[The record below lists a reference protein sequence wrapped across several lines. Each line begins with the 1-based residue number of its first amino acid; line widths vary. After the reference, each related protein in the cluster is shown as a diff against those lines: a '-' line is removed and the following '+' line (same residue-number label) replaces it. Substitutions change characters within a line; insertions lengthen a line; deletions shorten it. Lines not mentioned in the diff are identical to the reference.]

1 MNDALIWLR
10 ALHFTATISV
20 AGALLFQALI
30 GEPSLRA
37 APGNGHMPVIVR
49 NRLAWIV
56 WVSFAFILL
65 TATGWLIVQAA
76 RMTDLSI
83 SSVFSDGAVPNV
95 LANTD
100 FGNVWLVRAVLAV
113 LLAGAL
119 LFEARL
125 QTDALVR
132 GALSVGLAMSL
143 VGTLAFA
150 GHAAAGSEIEGT
162 VQLIADILHL
172 VAAAAWLGALL
183 PLALL
188 LSAACSKPD
197 DAGILI
203 ACTATLRFSTL
214 GIVSVGTLVASGIV
228 NSWFL
233 VGSVGGLVSTDY
245 GRLLSLKV
253 VLFFVMLSLA
263 AFNRLRLTPRL
274 VKERGAVRHSALRQL
289 RNNSLTEAGLG
300 LVILFL
306 VGVLGTLPPALNE

>member
-1 MNDALIWLR
+1 MSDPLIWLR
-10 ALHFTATISV
+10 ALHFTATDSV

-30 GEPSLRA
+30 AEPALRA
-37 APGNGHMPVIVR
+37 APGTGHMPVTVR

-56 WVSFAFILL
+56 WVGFTLVL
-65 TATGWLIVQAA
+65 VTGTGWLVVQAA
-76 RMTDLSI
+76 RMTEISI
-83 SSVFSDGAVPNV
+83 SSVFPEGAVANV
-95 LANTD
+95 LSSTD
-100 FGNVWLVRAVLAV
+100 FGSVWLVRAVLTV

-125 QTDALVR
+125 QADAPVR

-162 VQLIADILHL
+162 VHLIIDILHL

-188 LSAACSKPD
+188 LSAACSKSD
-197 DAGILI
+197 DAGMSI

-214 GIVSVGTLVASGIV
+214 GMVSVGTLVATGIV
-228 NSWFL
+228 NTWFL
-233 VGSVGGLVSTDY
+233 VGSIDGLVSTDY
-245 GRLLSLKV
+245 GRVLSLKV
-253 VLFFVMLSLA
+253 VLFFVMLSIA
-263 AFNRLRLTPRL
+263 ALNRFRLTPHL

-289 RNNSLTEAGLG
+289 RSNSLTEAGLG

-306 VGVLGTLPPALNE
+306 VGALGTLPPALNE